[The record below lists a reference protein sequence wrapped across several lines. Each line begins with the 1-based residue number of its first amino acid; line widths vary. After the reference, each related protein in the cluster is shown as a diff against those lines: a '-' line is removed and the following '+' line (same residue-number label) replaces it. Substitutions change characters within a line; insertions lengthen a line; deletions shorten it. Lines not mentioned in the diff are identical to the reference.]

1 MYSKL
6 LVRLCLV
13 VVVAAG
19 GCGRTGLDGRPTVG
33 AGGFAGAGHA
43 GGAGVPPGTGGY
55 SLAQGSSGQGGK
67 MSNFGSGGIAGTGGA
82 SGTGGVAG
90 TGGATTSTS
99 TPGPVTLATD
109 QASPVALAVD
119 ATNVY
124 WANSGGSRRGSIMM
138 VPIGGGPATFLSGA
152 ASAGGI
158 ALYDSNVYW
167 ASMGMG
173 SSSGGAVSTTPR
185 TGGSVITPTTL
196 STGFMNDPI
205 AVGPTGVYGT
215 GAVADGVTIV
225 SSPLAGGP
233 ATPVVPASDLSQTF
247 ASYGIAVDVTS
258 VYWTSFGDP
267 CMVMKAPL
275 NGGRPATLAKVTG
288 PGFGIAVD
296 ATHVYWVTVNAVMRV
311 ALAGGSEDTLAATGG
326 TGIAI
331 DETSVYFTDHAS
343 PGSVNKV
350 PLAGGPATV
359 LASGQAVP
367 AGIVVDAT
375 SVYWVNQ
382 GDGAGGGS
390 VMKLTPK

>member
-6 LVRLCLV
+6 LFRLCLV
-13 VVVAAG
+13 VVVVAG
-19 GCGRTGLDGRPTVG
+19 GCGRTELDGRPTVG

-43 GGAGVPPGTGGY
+43 DGVGVPPGTGGY

-67 MSNFGSGGIAGTGGA
+67 MSNFGSGGIAGIGGA
-82 SGTGGVAG
+82 SGTGS
-90 TGGATTSTS
+90 ATTSTS
-99 TPGPVTLATD
+99 MPGPVTLAAD

-138 VPIGGGPATFLSGA
+138 VPIGGGPATFLAGV

-158 ALYDSNVYW
+158 AIYDSNIYW
-167 ASMGMG
+167 SSMGMG
-173 SSSGGAVSTTPR
+173 SSSGSAVSTTPR
-185 TGGSVITPTTL
+185 AGGAVTTL
-196 STGFMNDPI
+196 GAGWFMNDPI

-225 SSPLAGGP
+225 STPLAGGP

-247 ASYGIAVDVTS
+247 ASYGIAVDATS

-275 NGGRPATLAKVTG
+275 DGGRPATLAKVTG

-311 ALAGGSEDTLAATGG
+311 ALAGGSEETLAATGG
-326 TGIAI
+326 SGIAI

-343 PGSVNKV
+343 PGNVSKV
-350 PLAGGPATV
+350 PLAGGPTTV
-359 LASGQAVP
+359 LASGQAAP
-367 AGIVVDAT
+367 AGIAVDAT

-382 GDGAGGGS
+382 GDSAGGGS